1 MTRGELSVISTRRR
15 INIDYAEIC
24 KNIIFGHAELERQRA
39 NLRDIQLNPFSSALL
54 YERFL
59 QYEHNDEGDVKKSQL
74 AYFYIQ
80 RLRTE
85 IKSLVKETDEPRFF
99 VVAIEKRR

>member
-1 MTRGELSVISTRRR
+1 MTLTKSSATSTKRR
-15 INIDYAEIC
+15 IDIDYAEIC
-24 KNIIFGHAELERQRA
+24 KGIIIGHAELERQRA

-85 IKSLVKETDEPRFF
+85 IESLIKETGEPRFF
-99 VVAIEKRR
+99 VISIRR

>member
-1 MTRGELSVISTRRR
+1 MTRGELSVISTRRQ
-15 INIDYAEIC
+15 IDIDYAEIC
-24 KNIIFGHAELERQRA
+24 KGIIIGHAELERQRA

-74 AYFYIQ
+74 AYFYMQ
-80 RLRTE
+80 RLRKE
-85 IKSLVKETDEPRFF
+85 IQALINETGEPRFF
-99 VVAIEKRR
+99 IVAIEKRR

>member
-1 MTRGELSVISTRRR
+1 MTLTKSNVISTRKR

-80 RLRTE
+80 QLRTE
-85 IKSLVKETDEPRFF
+85 IKSLEKETGEPRFF
-99 VVAIEKRR
+99 VISIRR